1 MIKFYRQ
8 IRQSLIMENKTA
20 KYLKYAIGE
29 IVLVVIGILIAL
41 QINNW
46 NEQRKNEITKQ
57 IYLKSLIAELR
68 NNYKVYLNV
77 QQGYDRRI
85 ASFDHLFNTI
95 NTANASKDSIKK
107 AFDEAVTF
115 IGITLINK
123 TAFDELINS
132 QNFQVFEK
140 DLRDKIM
147 IYYNELHNTIERIN
161 MELSE
166 LRELRLEMYKSIDI
180 AYESGYKDKEYEEI
194 MDWKTKPD
202 SPQFLKATNFFA
214 SRKNMLLSTSE
225 MFKDLMTESENLIA
239 EFQKHLKN

>member
-1 MIKFYRQ
+1 MIKFFRH
-8 IRQSLIMENKTA
+8 IRQSLIMENKTS

-29 IVLVVIGILIAL
+29 IVLVMIGILLAL

-46 NEQRKNEITKQ
+46 NEHRKNEITKQ
-57 IYLKSLIAELR
+57 VYLKSLIAELK
-68 NNYKVYLNV
+68 NNCKTYLNV
-77 QQGYDRRI
+77 QQGYDNRI

-95 NTANASKDSIKK
+95 NSPDASKDSIKQ

-161 MELSE
+161 MELNE

-180 AYESGYKDKEYEEI
+180 AYESGYKDKEHEEI

-214 SRKNMLLSTSE
+214 SRKNMLLYTGE
-225 MFKDLMTESENLIA
+225 MFKDLMTKSENLIA
-239 EFQKHLKN
+239 EFEKHLKN

>member
-1 MIKFYRQ
+1 MIKFFRN
-8 IRQSLIMENKTA
+8 IRQTLIMENKTS

-46 NEQRKNEITKQ
+46 NEERKNEVTKQ
-57 IYLKSLIAELR
+57 IYLKSLIAELK
-68 NNYKVYLNV
+68 NNFNTYLDV
-77 QQGYDRRI
+77 QKNYDKRI

-95 NTANASKDSIKK
+95 NTANTNKDSIKN
-107 AFDEAVTF
+107 AFNEAVTF
-115 IGITLINK
+115 IGITMINK

-161 MELSE
+161 MELNE
-166 LRELRLEMYKSIDI
+166 LRELRLEMHKSIDI
-180 AYESGYKDKEYEEI
+180 AYESGYKDQEYQEI
-194 MDWKTKPD
+194 IDWKTNPN
-202 SPQFLKATNFFA
+202 SPQFIKATNFFA
-214 SRKNMLLSTSE
+214 SRKNMLLNTAE
-225 MFKDLMTESENLIA
+225 MFKDLMTESENLIT
-239 EFQKHLKN
+239 EFEKHLKN

>member
-1 MIKFYRQ
+1 MVKFFRT
-8 IRQSLIMENKTA
+8 IRQSLIMENKTS

-29 IVLVVIGILIAL
+29 VVLVVIGILIAL

-46 NEQRKNEITKQ
+46 NEQRKNDITKQ
-57 IYLKSLIAELR
+57 IYLKSLIAELKNNCKR
-68 NNYKVYLNV
+68 YHQIENNYEK
-77 QQGYDRRI
+77 RI

-95 NTANASKDSIKK
+95 NNADTKNDSIKK
-107 AFDEAVTF
+107 AFDEAATF

-147 IYYNELHNTIERIN
+147 IYYNELHIIIESIN
-161 MELSE
+161 MELNE

-194 MDWKTKPD
+194 MDWKTKPG
-202 SPQFLKATNFFA
+202 SPQFLKATNFYA
-214 SRKNMLLSTSE
+214 SRKNMLLYTGE
-225 MFKDLMTESENLIA
+225 MFKDLTTKSEILIA
-239 EFQKHLKN
+239 EFEKHLKH